1 MSFEKG
7 NREWKKRKS
16 SGRKPKA
23 VVERYNEI
31 LLEECSPDDWRVAM
45 RTCVAHAKAGR
56 IKDLEFLAERI
67 LGKVPDKHE
76 VSAEG
81 QFTVIIREYDKPG
94 H

>member
-7 NREWKKRKS
+7 NHEWKKRKS

-23 VVERYNEI
+23 VVARYNEI
-31 LLEECSPDDWRVAM
+31 LFEECGVEDWRLAL

-67 LGKVPDKHE
+67 LGKVPTPLEHSGPDGE
-76 VSAEG
+76 PI
-81 QFTVIIREYDKPG
+81 QFIIDR
-94 H
+94 

>member
-7 NREWKKRKS
+7 NHEWKKRKS

-23 VVERYNEI
+23 VVARYNEI
-31 LLEECSPDDWRVAM
+31 LFEECGVEDWRLAL

-67 LGKVPDKHE
+67 LGKVPEKHE
-76 VSAEG
+76 VNTEG
-81 QFTVIIREYDKPG
+81 TFTVIVQRYDDAG